1 MAKSHIQ
8 EARASSPTTDFTY
21 LVYTQRS
28 NRIGIIIPAMRAL
41 IGMALLSAA
50 VLLMQVAL
58 TRVFSIAQFYHFAFL
73 VVSLA
78 LLGFGVSGSLL
89 ALWPKL
95 RDQTAWYGLGFGVA
109 TVIAYLF
116 INHLPFDSY
125 SIAWDRTQVYL
136 LIGNLLALA
145 VPFVFAGALIGSLLS
160 SQTEQAGRVYG
171 ANLLG
176 SAAGAVIA
184 PALIAWFGSAQVVLL
199 GAALGVA
206 VSLLLADRRR
216 RVIIPSLA
224 ALVIGFGLIV
234 ALPSLFE
241 IQPSPYKR
249 LSQFRLNPDATI
261 TVTRQNAYSRLDI
274 VESSTIHAAQGLSLS
289 YLDALPPQAGL
300 LIEGDL
306 LLPVLHASEAPETLA
321 HALPSAVAYEIRP
334 SGSVLILGSGGGMDA
349 WAALANG
356 AEHVTVI
363 EPNDLV
369 YEALTR
375 DLRDWAG
382 LADDPRVT
390 LEYEE
395 IRTFAQQADARYDI
409 VQLALV
415 DNYRPISSGAFTLT
429 ENYTLT
435 TEAFKA
441 YLERCGDNGL
451 LVVNRWLQSPPSEDL
466 RTLGLIIEALEG
478 RDPLQHVVAFRSFQ
492 TATFIVKPTPFT
504 PAETNA
510 LLNAIDRLRYD
521 LTLAPDMPPEMINQ
535 YARLETPVYHD
546 TYLAL
551 ATAPDRAAF
560 YNTYAFEVTPPTDD
574 RPFFFHFFRWEQTPS
589 VIENLG
595 RRWQPFGGSGYFVLL
610 ALLAFALAAALV
622 FIVLPIVLRRSFRDA
637 LRQVG
642 AKRSLRTLGFFTAIG
657 LAFLLVEIALI
668 QRYILVLGRPTLA
681 LALVVGALL
690 FASGLGS
697 MASQRLYRRGTIAA
711 LALLIALYPFLA
723 NQFVPSLLSLPLVA
737 RALLVALLIAP
748 VGFLM
753 GIPFAGAVR
762 ALSDNRDLVPWAW
775 AVNGSAS
782 VVSAILASML
792 ALSSGFTT
800 VLIVGGGLYLL
811 AALVTPRA

>member
-1 MAKSHIQ
+1 
-8 EARASSPTTDFTY
+8 
-21 LVYTQRS
+21 
-28 NRIGIIIPAMRAL
+28 MRAL

-50 VLLMQVAL
+50 VLLLQVAL

-95 RDQTAWYGLGFGVA
+95 RDQTAWYGLGFGVT
-109 TVIAYLF
+109 TVAAYLF
-116 INHLPFDSY
+116 VNRLPFDSY

-145 VPFVFAGALIGSLLS
+145 VPFAFAGALIGSLLS
-160 SQTEQAGRVYG
+160 RQAEQAGRVYG

-176 SAAGAVIA
+176 SAAGAIIA
-184 PALIAWFGSAQVVLL
+184 PAMIAWFGSERVALL
-199 GAALGVA
+199 CAALGVA
-206 VSLLLADRRR
+206 VSLILADRQR
-216 RVIIPSLA
+216 RVVIPSLA
-224 ALVIGFGLIV
+224 ALVIGFTLV
-234 ALPSLFE
+234 AAFPSWFE

-249 LSQFRLNPDATI
+249 LSQFRLNPDAAI
-261 TVTRQNAYSRLDI
+261 TATRQNAYSRLDI
-274 VESSTIHAAQGLSLS
+274 VDSSTIHSAQGLSLT
-289 YLDALPPQAGL
+289 YLDSLPPQAGL
-300 LIEGDL
+300 LIDGDA
-306 LLPVLHASEAPETLA
+306 LLPALQADQAPDTLA
-321 HALPSAVAYEIRP
+321 RALPAAVAYEIRP
-334 SGSVLILGSGGGMDA
+334 SANVLVLASGGGMDA

-356 AEHVTVI
+356 AEQVTVI

-375 DLRDWAG
+375 DLRDWAA

-390 LEYEE
+390 LRYEE
-395 IRTFAQQADARYDI
+395 IRTFAQQSGDDYDI
-409 VQLALV
+409 VQLALA

-435 TEAFKA
+435 VEAFKA
-441 YLERCGDNGL
+441 YLALCGDNGL

-466 RTLGLIIEALEG
+466 RTLGLIIESLEG
-478 RDPLQHVVAFRSFQ
+478 RDPLQHIVAFRSFQ

-504 PAETNA
+504 LEETDG
-510 LLNAIDRLRYD
+510 LLDAIGRLRYD
-521 LTLAPDMPPEMINQ
+521 LTLAPEMPPEMINQ

-560 YNTYAFEVTPPTDD
+560 YNAYDFEVTPPTDD

-610 ALLAFALAAALV
+610 ALLAFALTGAVV
-622 FIVLPIVLRRSFRDA
+622 FILLPVA
-637 LRQVG
+637 LRQSFRAALRRAG
-642 AKRSLRTLGFFTAIG
+642 GGRSMRTLGFFTAIG
-657 LAFLLVEIALI
+657 LAFLLVEVAFI

-690 FASGLGS
+690 FFSGVGS
-697 MASQRLYRRGTIAA
+697 LVSHHLYHRSTIAG

-723 NQFVPSLLSLPLVA
+723 NQFIPSLLALPLLV
-737 RALLVALLIAP
+737 RALVVVLMIAP

-762 ALSDNRDLVPWAW
+762 ALPGHRDLVPWAW

-792 ALSSGFTT
+792 ALSAGFTA
-800 VLIVGGGLYLL
+800 VLLVGGGLYWL
-811 AALVTPRA
+811 AALLAEANHFHFTASDRRG